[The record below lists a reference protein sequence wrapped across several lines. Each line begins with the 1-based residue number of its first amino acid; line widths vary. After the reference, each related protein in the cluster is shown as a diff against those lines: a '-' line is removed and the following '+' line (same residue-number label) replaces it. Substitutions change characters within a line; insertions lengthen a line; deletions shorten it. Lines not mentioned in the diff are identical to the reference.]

1 MTSKALIWSILQID
15 SARAYNSFLYY
26 LQKIPGWEE
35 KSPTDGLKP
44 MI

>member
-15 SARAYNSFLYY
+15 SARAYNSFYITSR
-26 LQKIPGWEE
+26 KSPGWEE